1 MSSSKVDSLDQGRAL
16 WLSTIAFT
24 VCFAVWTIFAIIGI
38 QIKADL
44 GLSDTQFG
52 LLVGTPILT
61 GSLIRLIL
69 GIWSDQYGG
78 RVVYTLTMLSAAV
91 MTALLTFAYDY
102 PTFLLAALGVGIAGG
117 SFSVG
122 VAYVA
127 KWYPKEKQGTA
138 LGIFGAGNVGAAV
151 TKFAAPVIMVAY
163 GWKTVALVWAAV
175 LAVTAV
181 VFFLFTK
188 DDPDLA
194 RRRATGQ
201 KPEPLSAMLAP
212 LMSVQ
217 VWRFSLYYFF
227 VFGAFVAL
235 ALWLP
240 RYLIGVYGLDIT
252 TAGMIG
258 AMYSIPASIFRAY
271 GGHLS
276 DKYGARRI
284 MYWTFLV
291 SVACTFVLSY
301 PPTQYVVEGIRG
313 PVAFST
319 RMGLIGFIVVA
330 FVLGFFMSLG
340 KAAVYKHIPVYY
352 PDRVGAVGGIV
363 GLVGGL
369 GGFVLPIA
377 FGLLNDLTGVWQS
390 CFWLLFLIVTVSLVW
405 MHFAIREMERGA
417 VEAGVPVR
425 ELPELP
431 EMQPVHGPA
440 QEGALAAQ
448 GAIQD
453 WRPEE
458 KNFWESR
465 GRAIARR
472 NLWISVPC
480 LLLSFAVWMVW
491 SVVVAKLPSVGFA
504 FTNEQLFWLA
514 SLPGLSGATLRI
526 FYSFMPAIFG
536 GRLWTTLATWS
547 LLIPALGMGFAVQN
561 PDTPYWIFLALALL
575 CGFGGGNFASSMAN
589 ISFFFPKA
597 EKGNALAINAGL
609 GNLGVSVVQ
618 FVVPLAITAGVFGWL
633 GGDPQTA
640 TVNGVTTTLWLQNA
654 GFVFIPFIVAS
665 AFAAWFGMDDIA
677 TMKASFADQSVIFS
691 RTHNWIMCW
700 LYTGTFGSFIGFSAA
715 FPLLSKILFP
725 EVNVL
730 QYAFLGPLVGAVS
743 RALAGKACDRIGGGR
758 ITFWVF
764 IAMSLGVVG
773 ILYAIGMKSSP
784 SAFPVFFASFLF
796 LFAATGVGN
805 ASTFQMIPAI
815 MRKEVVRLEPHL
827 SALDRIKQSDKECCR
842 DYRFHLSDRSVRRIL
857 HPEELRQLDQH
868 DRWPRDCPLR
878 LPPLLR
884 ELHRRHVVVLH
895 AARRPAVRYGARRRA
910 ASADVHSH
918 FRHMIITDNRGD
930 RP

>member
-1 MSSSKVDSLDQGRAL
+1 MPNGAISSSDQNRAL

-38 QIKADL
+38 QIKREL
-44 GLSDTQFG
+44 NLSDTEFG

-61 GSLIRLIL
+61 GSLIRLML

-78 RVVYTLTMLSAAV
+78 RIVYTFTMLAAAV
-91 MTALLTFAYDY
+91 MTALLTFAYSY

-127 KWYPKEKQGTA
+127 KWFPKEKQGTA

-151 TKFAAPVIMVAY
+151 TKFAAPVVMVAY
-163 GWKTVALVWAAV
+163 GWKTVALVWAAA
-175 LAVTAV
+175 LAVMAI
-181 VFFLFTK
+181 VFFVMTK

-194 RRRATGQ
+194 RRRATGE
-201 KPEPLSAMLAP
+201 KPEPLSAMLEP
-212 LMSVQ
+212 LKNVQ

-240 RYLIGVYGLDIT
+240 RYLIGVYGLDIQ

-258 AMYSIPASIFRAY
+258 ALYSIPASVFRAY

-276 DKYGARRI
+276 DKYGARTI
-284 MYWTFLV
+284 MYWTFVV
-291 SVACTFVLSY
+291 SVVCTFILSY

-313 PVAFST
+313 PVTFST
-319 RMGLIGFIVVA
+319 RMGLFGFIVTA

-352 PDRVGAVGGIV
+352 PDRVGAVGGVV

-377 FGLLNDLTGVWQS
+377 FGALNDLTGVWQS
-390 CFWLLFLIVTVSLVW
+390 CFWLLFLIVSVSLAW
-405 MHFAIREMERGA
+405 MHIAIRQMEKTA
-417 VEAGVPVR
+417 AEEGVPAQA
-425 ELPELP
+425 LPQLP

-440 QEGALAAQ
+440 QRGALAAT
-448 GAIQD
+448 GAIRD
-453 WRPEE
+453 WRPEDRD
-458 KNFWESR
+458 FWAKT

-491 SVVVAKLPSVGFA
+491 SVVVARLPSVGFA
-504 FTNEQLFWLA
+504 FSNDQLFWLA
-514 SLPGLSGATLRI
+514 ALPGLSGATLRI

-547 LLIPALGMGFAVQN
+547 LLIPAVGMGYAVQN
-561 PDTPYWIFLALALL
+561 ANTPYWIFLALALL

-589 ISFFFPKA
+589 ISFFFPKS

-618 FVVPLAITAGVFGWL
+618 FVVPMAITAGVFGWL
-633 GGDPQTA
+633 GGSPQSS
-640 TVNGVTTTLWLQNA
+640 TVGGVTTTLWLQNA
-654 GFVFIPFIVAS
+654 GYVFVPFIIAS

-677 TMKASFADQSVIFS
+677 TMKSSFADQAVIFR

-715 FPLLSKILFP
+715 FPLLTKILFP
-725 EVNVL
+725 EVNAL
-730 QYAFLGPLVGAVS
+730 QYAFLGPLVGALARV
-743 RALAGKACDRIGGGR
+743 AAGKACDRIGGGR
-758 ITFWVF
+758 ITIWAFL
-764 IAMSLGVVG
+764 AMSVGVLGV
-773 ILYAIGMKSSP
+773 LYAIGMKGSP
-784 SAFPVFFASFLF
+784 SAFPVFFASFMF
-796 LFAATGVGN
+796 LFAMSGVGN

-815 MRKEVVRLEPHL
+815 MRKEVARLEPHL
-827 SALDRIKQSDKECCR
+827 SLEDRVRQSDKE
-842 DYRFHLSDRSVRRIL
+842 
-857 HPEELRQLDQH
+857 
-868 DRWPRDCPLR
+868 
-878 LPPLLR
+878 
-884 ELHRRHVVVLH
+884 
-895 AARRPAVRYGARRRA
+895 AAAIIGFTSAIAAYGAFFIPKSFGTSISMTGG
-910 ASADVHSH
+910 ASAALIGFLIFYVSC
-918 FRHMIITDNRGD
+918 IAITWWFYT
-930 RP
+930 RPGGLLFEVEHGGPAAPTPTLKPAE